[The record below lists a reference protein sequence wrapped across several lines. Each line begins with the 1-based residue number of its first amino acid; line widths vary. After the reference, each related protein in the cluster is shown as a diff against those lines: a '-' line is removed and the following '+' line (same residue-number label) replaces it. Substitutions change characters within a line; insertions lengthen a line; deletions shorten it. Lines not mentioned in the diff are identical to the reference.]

1 MAESNFVDYVKI
13 YCRSGKGGRGSAHM
27 RREKYVPNGGPDG
40 GDGGRGGHVILR
52 GNRNYWTL
60 LHLKYDRHV
69 FATHGGNG
77 SKNKSFG
84 KDGEDK
90 VIEVPCGTVVYNAE
104 TGEYICDITEHG
116 QEIILLKGGRGGLGN
131 WHFRTAT
138 RQAPRFAQPGEP
150 MQELMVILELKL
162 LADVGLVGFPNAGK
176 STLLSTVSAA
186 RPKIA
191 NYPFT
196 TLEPNLGIVSYRE
209 GKSFVMADIPGII
222 EGASEGKGLG
232 LRFLR
237 HIERNSLLLFMV
249 PGDTDDIRK
258 EYEIL
263 LNELATF
270 NPEMLDKQRVLAITK
285 SDMLDEELIAMLEP
299 TLPDNVPHI
308 FISSVTGLGIQQLK
322 DILWTE
328 LNKDSNMKRLT
339 SDNKM
344 LGYELMKAY
353 PNISCFSTTRHG
365 GCSKGNYASFNCN
378 GYCGDEAEDVNR
390 NRELLRSLLPGESV
404 ELVIPH
410 QTHSDHVKVVD
421 TIQVNTEL
429 EGVDALVTDIPGYC
443 LCVSTADCV
452 PVLLY
457 DTRKKVVAAIH
468 AGWRGT
474 VARIVEKTV
483 SVMGNQYG
491 SQGKDLIACIGP
503 SISLEAFEVGDEVY
517 QAFCEAGFDMNQIA
531 RKEAKWHIDLWEA
544 NRQQLLAYGVKPE
557 HIEISGICTY
567 HNNDDFFSARR
578 QGIRS
583 GRILSGILL
592 GV

>member
-1 MAESNFVDYVKI
+1 
-13 YCRSGKGGRGSAHM
+13 
-27 RREKYVPNGGPDG
+27 
-40 GDGGRGGHVILR
+40 
-52 GNRNYWTL
+52 
-60 LHLKYDRHV
+60 
-69 FATHGGNG
+69 
-77 SKNKSFG
+77 
-84 KDGEDK
+84 
-90 VIEVPCGTVVYNAE
+90 
-104 TGEYICDITEHG
+104 
-116 QEIILLKGGRGGLGN
+116 
-131 WHFRTAT
+131 
-138 RQAPRFAQPGEP
+138 
-150 MQELMVILELKL
+150 
-162 LADVGLVGFPNAGK
+162 
-176 STLLSTVSAA
+176 
-186 RPKIA
+186 
-191 NYPFT
+191 
-196 TLEPNLGIVSYRE
+196 
-209 GKSFVMADIPGII
+209 
-222 EGASEGKGLG
+222 
-232 LRFLR
+232 
-237 HIERNSLLLFMV
+237 
-249 PGDTDDIRK
+249 
-258 EYEIL
+258 
-263 LNELATF
+263 
-270 NPEMLDKQRVLAITK
+270 
-285 SDMLDEELIAMLEP
+285 
-299 TLPDNVPHI
+299 
-308 FISSVTGLGIQQLK
+308 
-322 DILWTE
+322 
-328 LNKDSNMKRLT
+328 MKRLT

-421 TIQVNTEL
+421 TIHVNTEL

-483 SVMGNQYG
+483 SVMDNQYG

-544 NRQQLLAYGVKPE
+544 NRQQLLAYGVKLE

-567 HNNDDFFSARR
+567 HNNWLLYTSVHTMFALPVLNVWWFATIIMIILGIGFSLVPSAMWPSVPKIIPEKQLGTAYALIFWVQNWGLMGVPALIGFVLNEYCKGPVVDGMQTYDYTLPMWIFAGFGVAALFFALWLK
-578 QGIRS
+578 GENKKK
-583 GRILSGILL
+583 GYGLELSLIHI
-592 GV
+592 